1 MEQEYQLL
9 TLLWFVTEVQLVT
22 QTVQTPNGPMQM
34 QQQVQ
39 VPKFFR
45 NVKEV
50 TRFIETA
57 ESDQVV
63 LAKQWVDKDANLNW
77 YYGDK

>member
-9 TLLWFVTEVQLVT
+9 TLLWSVAEIQLVT
-22 QTVQTPNGPMQM
+22 QTINTPQGPTQI

-39 VPKFFR
+39 VLKFFR

-50 TRFIETA
+50 TRFIENA
-57 ESDQVV
+57 ESDQIV
-63 LAKQWVDKDANLNW
+63 LTKQWVDKDAHVNW
-77 YYGDK
+77 YYGG

>member
-22 QTVQTPNGPMQM
+22 QTVQTPVGPRQM

>member
-1 MEQEYQLL
+1 MEQDYQLL
-9 TLLWFVTEVQLVT
+9 TLLWFVTEAQLVT
-22 QTVQTPNGPMQM
+22 QTIQTPNGPMQM

>member
-22 QTVQTPNGPMQM
+22 QTVQTPNGPMQL
-34 QQQVQ
+34 QQEIQ

-57 ESDQVV
+57 EADQVV
-63 LAKQWVDKDANLNW
+63 LAKQWVDKDSGGIQW
-77 YYGDK
+77 YYN

>member
-57 ESDQVV
+57 EADQVV
-63 LAKQWVDKDANLNW
+63 LARQWVDKDANLSW

>member
-1 MEQEYQLL
+1 MEKEYRIL
-9 TLLWFVTEVQLVT
+9 TLLWFITEVQYVT

-50 TRFIETA
+50 TRFIETV
-57 ESDQVV
+57 EDDQIV
-63 LAKQWVDKDANLNW
+63 LTRQWIDKDTDINW